1 LGVAA
6 CRVVPRRELDAAMD
20 HWTVVIPVEQPDQSD
35 MITLL
40 GFAASFAVLTTF
52 LMRTVLPLRIVALGS
67 NVLFIA
73 YGYCA
78 HILPVLCLHL
88 ALLPINIGRLS
99 ELREKSITG
108 IYSLGWPMQWG
119 MSEDVDD

>member
-1 LGVAA
+1 
-6 CRVVPRRELDAAMD
+6 
-20 HWTVVIPVEQPDQSD
+20 

-40 GFAASFAVLTTF
+40 GFTASFAVLATF
-52 LMRTVLPLRIVALGS
+52 LMRTMLPLRIVALGS

-88 ALLPINIGRLS
+88 ALLPINVGRLS
-99 ELREKSITG
+99 GLREHPVAGVYSPGLSI
-108 IYSLGWPMQWG
+108 QWG
-119 MSEDVDD
+119 MSEDVDH

>member
-1 LGVAA
+1 
-6 CRVVPRRELDAAMD
+6 
-20 HWTVVIPVEQPDQSD
+20 

-40 GFAASFAVLTTF
+40 GFAASFAVLPTF
-52 LMRTVLPLRIVALGS
+52 LMRTLLPLRIVAVGS

-73 YGYCA
+73 YGYFA

-99 ELREKSITG
+99 ELREQSATKIS
-108 IYSLGWPMQWG
+108 SSGWPMRWG
-119 MSEDVDD
+119 MSEDVDH

>member
-1 LGVAA
+1 
-6 CRVVPRRELDAAMD
+6 
-20 HWTVVIPVEQPDQSD
+20 

-40 GFAASFAVLTTF
+40 GFAASFAVLATF
-52 LMRTVLPLRIVALGS
+52 LMRTMRPLRVVAVGS

-73 YGYCA
+73 YGYWA

-99 ELREKSITG
+99 ELRAHPADE
-108 IYSLGWPMQWG
+108 IYSPGWPIQWG
-119 MSEDVDD
+119 MSEDADH

>member
-1 LGVAA
+1 
-6 CRVVPRRELDAAMD
+6 
-20 HWTVVIPVEQPDQSD
+20 

-40 GFAASFAVLTTF
+40 GFAASIAVLATF
-52 LMRTVLPLRIVALGS
+52 LMRTMLPLRIVAVGS

-99 ELREKSITG
+99 GLREQPVDEIHSR
-108 IYSLGWPMQWG
+108 GWPLQWS
-119 MSEDVDD
+119 MSEDADH

>member
-1 LGVAA
+1 
-6 CRVVPRRELDAAMD
+6 
-20 HWTVVIPVEQPDQSD
+20 

-40 GFAASFAVLTTF
+40 GFVASFAVLATF
-52 LMRTVLPLRIVALGS
+52 LMRTMLPLRIVAVGN
-67 NVLFIA
+67 NVLFIG

-99 ELREKSITG
+99 ELREHPVDE
-108 IYSLGWPMQWG
+108 IYSPRWPIQWG
-119 MSEDVDD
+119 MSEDADH

>member
-1 LGVAA
+1 
-6 CRVVPRRELDAAMD
+6 MD
-20 HWTVVIPVEQPDQSD
+20 HWTVVILVEQPDQSD

-40 GFAASFAVLTTF
+40 GFAASFAVLATF
-52 LMRTVLPLRIVALGS
+52 LMRTMLPLRVIAVGS
-67 NVLFIA
+67 NFLFIA

-99 ELREKSITG
+99 ALREKSIIE
-108 IYSLGWPMQWG
+108 IYSPGWPMQWG